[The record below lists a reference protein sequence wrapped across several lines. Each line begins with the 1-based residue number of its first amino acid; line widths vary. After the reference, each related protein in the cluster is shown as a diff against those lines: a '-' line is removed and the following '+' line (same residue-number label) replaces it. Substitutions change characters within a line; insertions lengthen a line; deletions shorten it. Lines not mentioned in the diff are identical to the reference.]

1 MCQALLAHSWH
12 FEKVSFRSAGVPNA
26 HSPLASAQ
34 ALHQTGGHHL
44 KVSCVQR
51 VTALPPTFQD
61 PTHHRPIPLILDW
74 LQLSP
79 PVSDKDEVTWCVWS
93 RTGMASK
100 TTKSLNLSTSWSR
113 TLTTGVFST
122 LSHGR
127 STSQSEHL
135 SIFALTQ
142 DTVA

>member
-79 PVSDKDEVTWCVWS
+79 PVSDKDEDDMVCLVAHWDGQQNYQITEPLNELVKDTHYWRFLDTVTWPEYL
-93 RTGMASK
+93 AK
-100 TTKSLNLSTSWSR
+100 
-113 TLTTGVFST
+113 
-122 LSHGR
+122 
-127 STSQSEHL
+127 
-135 SIFALTQ
+135 
-142 DTVA
+142 